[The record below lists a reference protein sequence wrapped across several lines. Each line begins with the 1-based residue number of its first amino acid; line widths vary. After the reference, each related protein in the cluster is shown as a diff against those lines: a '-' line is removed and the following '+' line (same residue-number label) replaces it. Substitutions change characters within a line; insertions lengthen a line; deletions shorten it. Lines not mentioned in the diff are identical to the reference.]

1 MRFRLILAAILSAL
15 LFACSESSSTA
26 PGTETPSL
34 SFISF
39 ESCDTDSLSDSS
51 HMAFITRK
59 SSADTLVVD
68 SLALADGFSL
78 YLAADNDPVDPAL
91 GPKIGADSAIAVRG
105 ADSVRLVVLNAK
117 NVIDAVWTVRWK
129 DTGAG
134 SSSSAAGKSS
144 SSSAAALSSSSAKA
158 ASSSSVQ
165 SSSSAKAVSSAAA
178 SSSSSAKTAAESSS
192 SAASSSAVAVSSSA
206 KSSAKSISVLQ
217 LTVNGS
223 NLVNVQDPVL
233 KKISVTLSSRNAL
246 DSVQV
251 KRLTVSAGATCD
263 LPTAT
268 NLLFTDPLNSGIATY
283 SFKITAEDGSSDTWS
298 IEATYPLGAKLSD
311 LAFTGGTVTVT
322 GNKVYVEV
330 PYGTDISAIT
340 LAPLDTANDLRD
352 WKTLYFVDATGALAM
367 YTVKAGYQLPGSDFS
382 ARDNSFW
389 ATTSDAMAT
398 EGKSTVALIT
408 HYKFTSSASLTENGS
423 SITLSTKEVV
433 CAWGMIEGAEIPG
446 GWKMATGAYFA
457 GTFSGTDA
465 KNIYDVDYSSG
476 TPSIG
481 NSDISKLMTFGKPFS
496 ARPDSFAVTYS
507 YTHVANTSS
516 DYPQK
521 DLIYVMLVSADNKV
535 VATGAIIDDASV
547 ATTTKRVA
555 LSYGADPDGLLT
567 GGYPV
572 ASGLTL
578 GTGTENV
585 ASIHI
590 MFASSAYAHVVA
602 GGAAGSSGKYRG
614 GENSE
619 LVLDQFKLVY

>member
-51 HMAFITRK
+51 HTAFITRK

-134 SSSSAAGKSS
+134 SSSSAA
-144 SSSAAALSSSSAKA
+144 

-223 NLVNVQDPVL
+223 TLVNVQDSVL

>member
-1 MRFRLILAAILSAL
+1 MRFQLILAAILSAL

-26 PGTETPSL
+26 PREETPSL

-39 ESCDTDSLSDSS
+39 ESSDTDSLSDSS
-51 HMAFITRK
+51 HTVFITRK

-68 SLALADGFSL
+68 SLALVDGYSL

-91 GPKIGADSAIAVRG
+91 GARIGADSAIAVPG
-105 ADSVRLVVLNAK
+105 VDSVRLVVLNAK

-129 DTGAG
+129 DIGAG
-134 SSSSAAGKSS
+134 SSSSAAGKNSS
-144 SSSAAALSSSSAKA
+144 SSVAGKSSSSAKA
-158 ASSSSVQ
+158 ASSGSAQ
-165 SSSSAKAVSSAAA
+165 SSSSAVVESSSAKSSSSATGESSSAAA
-178 SSSSSAKTAAESSS
+178 SSSAG
-192 SAASSSAVAVSSSA
+192 AVSSSA

-217 LTVNGS
+217 LTVSGS
-223 NLVNVQDPVL
+223 NLVYTLDSVQ
-233 KKISVTLSSRNAL
+233 KKISVTLSTRNAL

-251 KRLTVSAGATCD
+251 KRLTVSAGATCG

-268 NLLFTDPLNSGIATY
+268 NLSFVDPLNSGIATY

-298 IEATYPLGAKLSD
+298 IEATYPLGVNLSD
-311 LAFTGGTVTVT
+311 LAFTGGTVAVT
-322 GNKVYVEV
+322 GNKIYVEV

-340 LAPLDTANDLRD
+340 LLPLDTANDLRD
-352 WKTLYFVDATGALAM
+352 WKTLYFVDATGALAA
-367 YTVKAGYQLPGSDFS
+367 YSVKAGYQVPGSDFS

-398 EGKSTVALIT
+398 EGSATVALVT
-408 HYKFTSSASLTENGS
+408 NYKFTSSANLVEDGS
-423 SITLSTKEVV
+423 SIALYTKEVV
-433 CAWGMIEGAEIPG
+433 CAWGIGSAVISG

-457 GTFSGTDA
+457 GTFSGADA
-465 KNIYDVDYSSG
+465 KNIYDVDYSGG
-476 TPSIG
+476 TPSTG
-481 NSDISKLMTFGKPFS
+481 ASDISKLMSFGRPFT

-507 YTHVANTSS
+507 YAHVANSSS

-521 DLIYVMLVSADNKV
+521 DLIYVMLVSADKKV
-535 VATGAIIDDASV
+535 VATGAVIDDASV
-547 ATTTKRVA
+547 ETTTKRVA
-555 LSYGADPDGLLT
+555 LSYGADPNGLLT

-578 GTGTENV
+578 GSGTEEV

-590 MFASSAYAHVVA
+590 MFASSAYAYVVA

>member
-1 MRFRLILAAILSAL
+1 MRFQLILAAILSAL

-26 PGTETPSL
+26 PREETPSL

-39 ESCDTDSLSDSS
+39 ESSDTDSLSDSS
-51 HMAFITRK
+51 HTVFITRK

-68 SLALADGFSL
+68 SLALADGYSL

-91 GPKIGADSAIAVRG
+91 GARIGADSAIAVPG
-105 ADSVRLVVLNAK
+105 VDSVRLVVLNAK

-129 DTGAG
+129 DIGAG
-134 SSSSAAGKSS
+134 SSSSAAGKNSS
-144 SSSAAALSSSSAKA
+144 SSVAGKSSSSAKA
-158 ASSSSVQ
+158 ASSGSAQ
-165 SSSSAKAVSSAAA
+165 SSSSAVVESSSAKSSSSATGESSSAAA
-178 SSSSSAKTAAESSS
+178 SSSAG
-192 SAASSSAVAVSSSA
+192 AVSSSA

-217 LTVNGS
+217 FSVSGS
-223 NLVNVQDPVL
+223 NLVYTLDSVQ

-251 KRLTVSAGATCD
+251 KRLTVSAGATCG

-268 NLLFTDPLNSGIATY
+268 NLSFVDPLNSGIATY

-298 IEATYPLGAKLSD
+298 IEATYPLGVNLSD
-311 LAFTGGTVTVT
+311 LAFTGGTVAVT
-322 GNKVYVEV
+322 GNKIYVEV

-340 LAPLDTANDLRD
+340 LSPLDTANDLRD
-352 WKTLYFVDATGALAM
+352 WKALYFVDATGALAA
-367 YTVKAGYQLPGSDFS
+367 YSVKAGYQVPGSDFS

-398 EGKSTVALIT
+398 QGSATVAVIT
-408 HYKFTSSASLTENGS
+408 HYKFTSSASLVENGS
-423 SITLSTKEVV
+423 SISLSTKEVV
-433 CAWGMIEGAEIPG
+433 CAWGMIEGAEISG

-457 GTFSGTDA
+457 GTFSGADA

-476 TPSIG
+476 TPSTG
-481 NSDISKLMTFGKPFS
+481 ASDISKLMTFGRPFT

-507 YTHVANTSS
+507 YAHVANSSS

-521 DLIYVMLVSADNKV
+521 DLIYVMLVSADKKV

-547 ATTTKRVA
+547 ETTTKRVA
-555 LSYGADPDGLLT
+555 LSYGADPNGLLT

-578 GTGTENV
+578 GSGTEEV
-585 ASIHI
+585 ARIHI
-590 MFASSAYAHVVA
+590 MFASSAYAYVVA

>member
-51 HMAFITRK
+51 HTAFITRK

-144 SSSAAALSSSSAKA
+144 SSSAAA
-158 ASSSSVQ
+158 SSSSVQ

-223 NLVNVQDPVL
+223 NLVNVQDSVL

-340 LAPLDTANDLRD
+340 LAPL
-352 WKTLYFVDATGALAM
+352 
-367 YTVKAGYQLPGSDFS
+367 
-382 ARDNSFW
+382 
-389 ATTSDAMAT
+389 
-398 EGKSTVALIT
+398 
-408 HYKFTSSASLTENGS
+408 
-423 SITLSTKEVV
+423 
-433 CAWGMIEGAEIPG
+433 
-446 GWKMATGAYFA
+446 
-457 GTFSGTDA
+457 
-465 KNIYDVDYSSG
+465 
-476 TPSIG
+476 
-481 NSDISKLMTFGKPFS
+481 
-496 ARPDSFAVTYS
+496 
-507 YTHVANTSS
+507 
-516 DYPQK
+516 
-521 DLIYVMLVSADNKV
+521 
-535 VATGAIIDDASV
+535 
-547 ATTTKRVA
+547 
-555 LSYGADPDGLLT
+555 
-567 GGYPV
+567 
-572 ASGLTL
+572 
-578 GTGTENV
+578 
-585 ASIHI
+585 
-590 MFASSAYAHVVA
+590 
-602 GGAAGSSGKYRG
+602 
-614 GENSE
+614 
-619 LVLDQFKLVY
+619 

>member
-51 HMAFITRK
+51 HTAFITRK

-144 SSSAAALSSSSAKA
+144 SSSAAA
-158 ASSSSVQ
+158 SSSSVQ
-165 SSSSAKAVSSAAA
+165 SSSSAKA
-178 SSSSSAKTAAESSS
+178 AAESSS

-223 NLVNVQDPVL
+223 NLVNVQDSVL

-476 TPSIG
+476 TTSIG

-572 ASGLTL
+572 ASGLAL

-602 GGAAGSSGKYRG
+602 GGAAGSSGQYRG
-614 GENSE
+614 GENSG